1 MEVAA
6 DGPGDQGMR
15 SQERKLRMV
24 GILSMKGAA
33 GPWLSWHE
41 GSREN
46 GFGGAAVRWGMC
58 QAGSRLDRAAGGF
71 TGSEEAKCQVTAAS
85 RIWGQ
90 ERSR

>member
-24 GILSMKGAA
+24 GILSARAA
-33 GPWLSWHE
+33 GPLLSWHE

-46 GFGGAAVRWGMC
+46 GFGGAAG
-58 QAGSRLDRAAGGF
+58 
-71 TGSEEAKCQVTAAS
+71 
-85 RIWGQ
+85 
-90 ERSR
+90 